1 MTMMI
6 NLHQYRV
13 ISVQGA
19 DAEKFL
25 QGQLTCDVNGL
36 PDGQSTLTAHCDPK
50 GKMNSVFR
58 LIRANAEQFYLL
70 IRHALLPSALDNLKK
85 YAVFSKVVFTEQD
98 WQIIGVLDKQKC
110 DAISADFSVTLPA
123 PLNGVILLN
132 QIAQDLVFT
141 GTAEQWDLAEIQAGY
156 PILSPES
163 QNEFIPQALNLQC
176 IEQAISFQ
184 KGCYIGQETVARA
197 KYRGINKRAM
207 FTFNLETNKETAAQI
222 QLGAE
227 IEMQLENG
235 WRKTG
240 TILSAVHFN
249 GVLWLQV
256 VLNNNFEPNTQFRL
270 AGSETLLNAVPLP
283 YGLE

>member
-1 MTMMI
+1 MAII
-6 NLHQYRV
+6 NLSQYRV
-13 ISVQGA
+13 ISVQGV

-36 PDGQSTLTAHCDPK
+36 ADGQSTLTAHCDPK
-50 GKMNSVFR
+50 GKMSSVFR
-58 LIRANAEQFYLL
+58 LLRENAEQFYLI

-85 YAVFSKVVFTEQD
+85 YAVFSKVAFAEQD
-98 WQIIGVLDKQKC
+98 WQVIGLLDKQKC
-110 DAISADFSVTLPA
+110 GAISADFCLEIGQSA
-123 PLNGVILLN
+123 CAMLLN
-132 QIAQDLVFT
+132 KTAQQINFTGEIAQWEKT
-141 GTAEQWDLAEIQAGY
+141 IMQAGY

-207 FTFNLETNKETAAQI
+207 FLFNAQTNTPVS
-222 QLGAE
+222 LGSE
-227 IEMQLENG
+227 IEIQLENG

-240 TILSAVHFN
+240 FILSAVHFD
-249 GVLWLQV
+249 GILWLQV
-256 VLNNNFEPNTQFRL
+256 VMNNQFDADTAFRL
-270 AGSETLLNAVPLP
+270 VGENTKLNLMPLP
-283 YGLE
+283 YNLSA

>member
-1 MTMMI
+1 MAII
-6 NLHQYRV
+6 NLSQYRV
-13 ISVQGA
+13 ISVQGV

-36 PDGQSTLTAHCDPK
+36 ADGQSTLTAHCDPK
-50 GKMNSVFR
+50 GKMSSVFR
-58 LIRANAEQFYLL
+58 LLRENAEQFYLI

-85 YAVFSKVVFTEQD
+85 YAVFSKVTFEEQD
-98 WQIIGVLDKQKC
+98 WQVIGLLDKQKC
-110 DAISADFSVTLPA
+110 GAISADFCLEIGQSACVM
-123 PLNGVILLN
+123 LLN
-132 QIAQDLVFT
+132 KTAQQIDFTGEIAQW
-141 GTAEQWDLAEIQAGY
+141 EQAIMQAGY

-207 FTFNLETNKETAAQI
+207 FLFNAQTNAPVS
-222 QLGAE
+222 LGSE

-240 TILSAVHFN
+240 FILSAVHFD
-249 GVLWLQV
+249 GILWLQV
-256 VLNNNFEPNTQFRL
+256 VMNNQFEAGTAFRL
-270 AGSETLLNAVPLP
+270 SGTETALNLIELP
-283 YGLE
+283 YNLS

>member
-1 MTMMI
+1 MAII
-6 NLHQYRV
+6 NLSQYRV
-13 ISVQGA
+13 ISVQGV

-36 PDGQSTLTAHCDPK
+36 ADGQSTLTAHCDPK
-50 GKMNSVFR
+50 GKMSSLFR
-58 LIRANAEQFYLL
+58 LLRENAEQFYLI

-85 YAVFSKVVFTEQD
+85 YAVFSKVVFETQD
-98 WQIIGVLDKQKC
+98 WQVIGLLDKQKC
-110 DAISADFSVTLPA
+110 GAISADFCLEIGQSACVM
-123 PLNGVILLN
+123 LLN
-132 QIAQDLVFT
+132 KTAQQIDFTGEIAQW
-141 GTAEQWDLAEIQAGY
+141 EQAIMQAGY

-207 FTFNLETNKETAAQI
+207 FLFNAQTDTPVS
-222 QLGAE
+222 LGSE

-240 TILSAVHFN
+240 FILSAVHFD
-249 GVLWLQV
+249 GILWLQV
-256 VLNNNFEPNTQFRL
+256 VMNNQFDADTAFRL
-270 AGSETLLNAVPLP
+270 VGENTKLNLMPLP
-283 YGLE
+283 YNLIA

>member
-1 MTMMI
+1 MAII
-6 NLHQYRV
+6 NLSQYRV
-13 ISVQGA
+13 ISVQGV

-36 PDGQSTLTAHCDPK
+36 ADGQSTLTAHCDPK
-50 GKMNSVFR
+50 GKMSSVFR
-58 LIRANAEQFYLL
+58 LLRENAEQFYLI

-85 YAVFSKVVFTEQD
+85 YAVFSKVAFEEQD
-98 WQIIGVLDKQKC
+98 WQVIGLLDKQKC
-110 DAISADFSVTLPA
+110 GAISADFCLEIGQSA
-123 PLNGVILLN
+123 CAMLLN
-132 QIAQDLVFT
+132 KTAQQINFTGEIAQWEKT
-141 GTAEQWDLAEIQAGY
+141 IMQAGY

-207 FTFNLETNKETAAQI
+207 FLFNAQTNAPVS
-222 QLGAE
+222 LGSE

-240 TILSAVHFN
+240 FILSAVHFD
-249 GVLWLQV
+249 GILWLQV
-256 VLNNNFEPNTQFRL
+256 VMNNQFDADTAFRL
-270 AGSETLLNAVPLP
+270 VGENTKLNLMPLP
-283 YGLE
+283 YNLIA

>member
-1 MTMMI
+1 MAII
-6 NLHQYRV
+6 NLSQYRV
-13 ISVQGA
+13 ISVQGV

-36 PDGQSTLTAHCDPK
+36 ADGQSTLTAHCDPK
-50 GKMNSVFR
+50 GKMSSLFR
-58 LIRANAEQFYLL
+58 LLRENAEQFYLI

-85 YAVFSKVVFTEQD
+85 YAVFSKVAFAEQD
-98 WQIIGVLDKQKC
+98 CQVIGLLDKQKC
-110 DAISADFSVTLPA
+110 GAISADFCLEIGQSA
-123 PLNGVILLN
+123 CAMLLN
-132 QIAQDLVFT
+132 KTAQQIDFTGEIAQW
-141 GTAEQWDLAEIQAGY
+141 EQAIMQAGY

-207 FTFNLETNKETAAQI
+207 FLFNAQTNAPVS
-222 QLGAE
+222 LGSE

-240 TILSAVHFN
+240 FILSAVHYD

-256 VLNNNFEPNTQFRL
+256 VMNNQFDADTAFRL
-270 AGSETLLNAVPLP
+270 VGENTKLNLMPLP
-283 YGLE
+283 YNLIA

>member
-1 MTMMI
+1 MAII
-6 NLHQYRV
+6 NLSQYCV
-13 ISVQGA
+13 ISVQGV

-36 PDGQSTLTAHCDPK
+36 ADGQSTLTAHCDPK
-50 GKMNSVFR
+50 GKMSSVFR
-58 LIRANAEQFYLL
+58 LLRENAEQFYVI

-85 YAVFSKVVFTEQD
+85 YAVFSKVAFEAQD
-98 WQIIGVLDKQKC
+98 WQVIGLLDKQKC
-110 DAISADFSVTLPA
+110 GAISADFCLEIGQSA
-123 PLNGVILLN
+123 CAMLLN
-132 QIAQDLVFT
+132 KTAQQIDFTGEIAQW
-141 GTAEQWDLAEIQAGY
+141 EQAIMQAGY

-207 FTFNLETNKETAAQI
+207 FLFNAQTNAPVS
-222 QLGAE
+222 LGSE

-240 TILSAVHFN
+240 FILSAVHFD

-256 VLNNNFEPNTQFRL
+256 VMNNQFDADTAFRL
-270 AGSETLLNAVPLP
+270 VGENTKLNLMPLP
-283 YGLE
+283 YNLIA

>member
-1 MTMMI
+1 MAII
-6 NLHQYRV
+6 NLSQYRV
-13 ISVQGA
+13 ISVQGV

-36 PDGQSTLTAHCDPK
+36 ADGQSTLTAHCDPK
-50 GKMNSVFR
+50 GKMSSVFR
-58 LIRANAEQFYLL
+58 LLRENTEQFYVI

-85 YAVFSKVVFTEQD
+85 YAVFSKVAFAEQD
-98 WQIIGVLDKQKC
+98 WQVIGLLDKQKC
-110 DAISADFSVTLPA
+110 GAISADFCLEIGQSTCVM
-123 PLNGVILLN
+123 LLN
-132 QIAQDLVFT
+132 KTAQQIDFTGEIAQW
-141 GTAEQWDLAEIQAGY
+141 EQTIMQAGY

-207 FTFNLETNKETAAQI
+207 FTFNLETNEQTAAQI
-222 QLGAE
+222 QLGSE

-249 GVLWLQV
+249 GILWLQV
-256 VLNNNFEPNTQFRL
+256 VMNNQFDADTAFRL
-270 AGSETLLNAVPLP
+270 VGENTKLNLMPLP
-283 YGLE
+283 YNLSA

>member
-1 MTMMI
+1 MAII
-6 NLHQYRV
+6 NLSQYRV
-13 ISVQGA
+13 ISVQGV

-25 QGQLTCDVNGL
+25 QGQLTCDVNRL
-36 PDGQSTLTAHCDPK
+36 ADGQSTLTAHCDPK
-50 GKMNSVFR
+50 GKMSSVFR
-58 LIRANAEQFYLL
+58 LLRENAEQFYLI

-85 YAVFSKVVFTEQD
+85 YAVFSKVAFAEQD
-98 WQIIGVLDKQKC
+98 WQVIGLLDKQKC
-110 DAISADFSVTLPA
+110 GAISADFCLEIGQSACVM
-123 PLNGVILLN
+123 LLN
-132 QIAQDLVFT
+132 KTAQQIDFTGEIAQWEH
-141 GTAEQWDLAEIQAGY
+141 AIMQAGY

-207 FTFNLETNKETAAQI
+207 FLFNAQTNTPV
-222 QLGAE
+222 QLGSE

-240 TILSAVHFN
+240 FILSAVHFD
-249 GVLWLQV
+249 GILWLQV
-256 VLNNNFEPNTQFRL
+256 VMNNQFDAGTAFRL
-270 AGSETLLNAVPLP
+270 SGTETALNLIELP
-283 YGLE
+283 YNLS

>member
-1 MTMMI
+1 MAII
-6 NLHQYRV
+6 NLSQYRV
-13 ISVQGA
+13 ISVQGV

-36 PDGQSTLTAHCDPK
+36 ADGQSTLTAHCDPK
-50 GKMNSVFR
+50 GKMSSVFR
-58 LIRANAEQFYLL
+58 LLRENTEQFYVI

-85 YAVFSKVVFTEQD
+85 YAVFSKVAFAEQD
-98 WQIIGVLDKQKC
+98 WQVIGLLDKQKC
-110 DAISADFSVTLPA
+110 GAISADFCLEIGQSA
-123 PLNGVILLN
+123 CAMLLN
-132 QIAQDLVFT
+132 KTAQQIDFTGEIAQW
-141 GTAEQWDLAEIQAGY
+141 EQAIMQAGY

-207 FTFNLETNKETAAQI
+207 FLFNAQTDTPV
-222 QLGAE
+222 QLGSE

-240 TILSAVHFN
+240 FILSAVHFD
-249 GVLWLQV
+249 GILWLQV
-256 VLNNNFEPNTQFRL
+256 VMNNQFDADTAFRL
-270 AGSETLLNAVPLP
+270 VGENTKLNLMPLP
-283 YGLE
+283 YNLIA

>member
-1 MTMMI
+1 MAII
-6 NLHQYRV
+6 NLSQYLV
-13 ISVQGA
+13 ISVQGV

-36 PDGQSTLTAHCDPK
+36 ADGQSTLTTHCDPK
-50 GKMNSVFR
+50 GKMSSVFR
-58 LIRANAEQFYLL
+58 LLRENAEQFYLI

-85 YAVFSKVVFTEQD
+85 YAVFSKVTFEAQD
-98 WQIIGVLDKQKC
+98 WQVIGLLDKQKC
-110 DAISADFSVTLPA
+110 GAISADFCLEIGQSA
-123 PLNGVILLN
+123 CAMLLN
-132 QIAQDLVFT
+132 KTAQQIDFT
-141 GTAEQWDLAEIQAGY
+141 GEISQWEQAIMQAGY

-207 FTFNLETNKETAAQI
+207 FLFNAQTDTPV
-222 QLGAE
+222 QLGSE
-227 IEMQLENG
+227 IEIQLENG

-240 TILSAVHFN
+240 FILSAVHFD
-249 GVLWLQV
+249 GILWLQV
-256 VLNNNFEPNTQFRL
+256 VMNNQFDAGTAFRL
-270 AGSETLLNAVPLP
+270 SGTETALTLIELP
-283 YGLE
+283 YNLS

>member
-1 MTMMI
+1 MMI

-36 PDGQSTLTAHCDPK
+36 ADGQSTLTAHCDPK
-50 GKMNSVFR
+50 GKMSSVFR
-58 LIRANAEQFYLL
+58 LLRENAEQFYLI

-85 YAVFSKVVFTEQD
+85 YAVFSKVAFAEQD
-98 WQIIGVLDKQKC
+98 WQVIGLLDKQKC
-110 DAISADFSVTLPA
+110 GAISADFCLEIGQSA
-123 PLNGVILLN
+123 CAMLLN
-132 QIAQDLVFT
+132 KTAQQINFTGEIAQWEKT
-141 GTAEQWDLAEIQAGY
+141 IMQAGY

-207 FTFNLETNKETAAQI
+207 FLFNAQTDTPVS
-222 QLGAE
+222 LGSE

-240 TILSAVHFN
+240 FILSAVHFD
-249 GVLWLQV
+249 GILWLQV
-256 VLNNNFEPNTQFRL
+256 VMNNQFDADTAFRL
-270 AGSETLLNAVPLP
+270 VGENTKLNLMPLP
-283 YGLE
+283 YNLSA

>member
-1 MTMMI
+1 MMI

-36 PDGQSTLTAHCDPK
+36 ADGQSTPTAHCDPK
-50 GKMNSVFR
+50 GKMSSVFR
-58 LIRANAEQFYLL
+58 LLRENTEQFYVI

-85 YAVFSKVVFTEQD
+85 YAVFSKVAFAEQD
-98 WQIIGVLDKQKC
+98 WQVIGLLDKQKC
-110 DAISADFSVTLPA
+110 GAISADFCLEIGQSACVM
-123 PLNGVILLN
+123 LLN
-132 QIAQDLVFT
+132 KTAQQIDFTGEIAQW
-141 GTAEQWDLAEIQAGY
+141 EQAIMQAGY

-207 FTFNLETNKETAAQI
+207 FLFNAQTNAPVS
-222 QLGAE
+222 LGSE

-240 TILSAVHFN
+240 FILSAVHFD

-256 VLNNNFEPNTQFRL
+256 VLNNQFEPNTEFRL
-270 AGSETLLNAVPLP
+270 VGNYAPLNLTPLP
-283 YGLE
+283 YNLTA

>member
-1 MTMMI
+1 MAII
-6 NLHQYRV
+6 NLSQYRV
-13 ISVQGA
+13 ISVQGV

-36 PDGQSTLTAHCDPK
+36 ADGQSTLTAHCDPK
-50 GKMNSVFR
+50 GKMSSVFR
-58 LIRANAEQFYLL
+58 LLRENAEQFYLI

-85 YAVFSKVVFTEQD
+85 YAVFSKVAFEAQD
-98 WQIIGVLDKQKC
+98 WQVFGILDKQKC
-110 DAISADFSVTLPA
+110 GAISADFCLEIEQSA
-123 PLNGVILLN
+123 CAMLLN
-132 QIAQDLVFT
+132 KTAQQIDFTGEIAQW
-141 GTAEQWDLAEIQAGY
+141 EQAIMQAGY

-207 FTFNLETNKETAAQI
+207 FLFNAQTNTPV
-222 QLGAE
+222 QLGSE

-240 TILSAVHFN
+240 FILSAVHFDDI
-249 GVLWLQV
+249 LWLQV

>member
-1 MTMMI
+1 MSII
-6 NLHQYRV
+6 NLSQYRV
-13 ISVQGA
+13 ISVQGV

-36 PDGQSTLTAHCDPK
+36 ADGQSTLTAHCDPK
-50 GKMNSVFR
+50 GKMSSVFR
-58 LIRANAEQFYLL
+58 LLRENAEQFYLI

-85 YAVFSKVVFTEQD
+85 YAVFSKVAFEEQD
-98 WQIIGVLDKQKC
+98 WQVIGLLDKQKC
-110 DAISADFSVTLPA
+110 GAISADFCLEIGQSA
-123 PLNGVILLN
+123 CAMLLN
-132 QIAQDLVFT
+132 KTAQQIDFTGKIAQW
-141 GTAEQWDLAEIQAGY
+141 EQAIMQAGY

-207 FTFNLETNKETAAQI
+207 FLFNAQTNAPVS
-222 QLGAE
+222 LGSE

-240 TILSAVHFN
+240 FILSAVHFD
-249 GVLWLQV
+249 GILWLQV
-256 VLNNNFEPNTQFRL
+256 VMNNQFEAGTAFRL
-270 AGSETLLNAVPLP
+270 SGTETALNLIELP
-283 YGLE
+283 YNLS

>member
-1 MTMMI
+1 MAII
-6 NLHQYRV
+6 NLSQYRV
-13 ISVQGA
+13 ISVQGV

-36 PDGQSTLTAHCDPK
+36 TDGQSTLTAHCDPK
-50 GKMNSVFR
+50 GKMSSVFR
-58 LIRANAEQFYLL
+58 LLRENAEQFYVI

-85 YAVFSKVVFTEQD
+85 YAVFSKVTFAEQD
-98 WQIIGVLDKQKC
+98 WQVIGLLDKQKC
-110 DAISADFSVTLPA
+110 GAISADFCLEIGQSA
-123 PLNGVILLN
+123 CAMLLN
-132 QIAQDLVFT
+132 KTAQQIDFTGEIAQW
-141 GTAEQWDLAEIQAGY
+141 EQAIMQAGY

-163 QNEFIPQALNLQC
+163 QNEFNPQALNLQC

-207 FTFNLETNKETAAQI
+207 FLFNAQTNAPVS
-222 QLGAE
+222 LGSE
-227 IEMQLENG
+227 IEIQLENG

-240 TILSAVHFN
+240 FILSAVHYD

-256 VLNNNFEPNTQFRL
+256 VMNNQFDTDTAFRL
-270 AGSETLLNAVPLP
+270 VGENTKLNLMPLP
-283 YGLE
+283 YNLIA

>member
-1 MTMMI
+1 MSII
-6 NLHQYRV
+6 NLSQYRV
-13 ISVQGA
+13 ISVQGV

-36 PDGQSTLTAHCDPK
+36 ADGQSTLTAHCDPK
-50 GKMNSVFR
+50 GKMSSLFR
-58 LIRANAEQFYLL
+58 LLRENAEQFYLI

-85 YAVFSKVVFTEQD
+85 YAVFSKVAFAEQD
-98 WQIIGVLDKQKC
+98 WQVIGLLDKQKC
-110 DAISADFSVTLPA
+110 GVISADFCLEVGQSA
-123 PLNGVILLN
+123 CAMLLN
-132 QIAQDLVFT
+132 KAAQQIDFTGEIAQW
-141 GTAEQWDLAEIQAGY
+141 EQAIMQAGY

-207 FTFNLETNKETAAQI
+207 FLFNAQTDTPVS
-222 QLGAE
+222 LGSE

-240 TILSAVHFN
+240 FILSAVHFD
-249 GVLWLQV
+249 GILWLQV
-256 VLNNNFEPNTQFRL
+256 VMNNQFDADTAFRL
-270 AGSETLLNAVPLP
+270 VGENTKLNLMPLP
-283 YGLE
+283 YNLIA

>member
-1 MTMMI
+1 MAII
-6 NLHQYRV
+6 NLSQYRV
-13 ISVQGA
+13 ISVQGV

-36 PDGQSTLTAHCDPK
+36 ADGQSTLTAHCDPK
-50 GKMNSVFR
+50 GKMSSVFR
-58 LIRANAEQFYLL
+58 LLRENAEQFYVI

-85 YAVFSKVVFTEQD
+85 YAVFSKVAFEAQD
-98 WQIIGVLDKQKC
+98 WQVIGLLDKQKRG
-110 DAISADFSVTLPA
+110 AILADFFLEIGQSA
-123 PLNGVILLN
+123 CAMLLN
-132 QIAQDLVFT
+132 KTAQQIDFT
-141 GTAEQWDLAEIQAGY
+141 GEIARWEQAIIQAGY

-207 FTFNLETNKETAAQI
+207 FLFNAQTNAPVS
-222 QLGAE
+222 LGSE

-240 TILSAVHFN
+240 FILSAVHFD
-249 GVLWLQV
+249 GILWLQV
-256 VLNNNFEPNTQFRL
+256 VMNNQFEAGTVFRL
-270 AGSETLLNAVPLP
+270 SGTETVLNLIELP
-283 YGLE
+283 YNLS

>member
-1 MTMMI
+1 MAII
-6 NLHQYRV
+6 NLSQYRV
-13 ISVQGA
+13 ISVQGV

-36 PDGQSTLTAHCDPK
+36 TDGQSTLTAHCDPK
-50 GKMNSVFR
+50 GKMSSVFR
-58 LIRANAEQFYLL
+58 LLRENAEQFYVI

-85 YAVFSKVVFTEQD
+85 YAVFSKVTFAEQD
-98 WQIIGVLDKQKC
+98 WQVIGLLDKQKC
-110 DAISADFSVTLPA
+110 GAISADFCLEIGQSA
-123 PLNGVILLN
+123 CAMLLN
-132 QIAQDLVFT
+132 KTAQQINFTGEIAQWEKT
-141 GTAEQWDLAEIQAGY
+141 IMQAGY

-207 FTFNLETNKETAAQI
+207 FLFNAQTDTPVS
-222 QLGAE
+222 LGSE

-240 TILSAVHFN
+240 FILSAVHFD
-249 GVLWLQV
+249 GILWLQV
-256 VLNNNFEPNTQFRL
+256 VMNNQFDTDTAFRL
-270 AGSETLLNAVPLP
+270 VGENTKLNLMPLP
-283 YGLE
+283 YNLIA

>member
-1 MTMMI
+1 MAII
-6 NLHQYRV
+6 NLSQYRV
-13 ISVQGA
+13 ISVQGV

-36 PDGQSTLTAHCDPK
+36 ADGQSTLTAHCDPK
-50 GKMNSVFR
+50 GKMSSVFR
-58 LIRANAEQFYLL
+58 LLRENAEQFYLI

-85 YAVFSKVVFTEQD
+85 YAVFSKVTFEAQD
-98 WQIIGVLDKQKC
+98 WQVIGLLDKQKC
-110 DAISADFSVTLPA
+110 GAISADFCLEIGQSA
-123 PLNGVILLN
+123 CAMLLN
-132 QIAQDLVFT
+132 KAAQPIDFT
-141 GTAEQWDLAEIQAGY
+141 GEIARWEQAIIQAGY

-207 FTFNLETNKETAAQI
+207 FLFNAQTNTPV
-222 QLGAE
+222 QLGSE

-240 TILSAVHFN
+240 FILSAVHFD
-249 GVLWLQV
+249 GILWLQV
-256 VLNNNFEPNTQFRL
+256 VMNNQFDAGTAFRL
-270 AGSETLLNAVPLP
+270 SGTETALNLIELP
-283 YGLE
+283 YNLS

>member
-1 MTMMI
+1 MAII
-6 NLHQYRV
+6 NLSQYRV
-13 ISVQGA
+13 ISVQGV

-36 PDGQSTLTAHCDPK
+36 ADGQSTLTAHCDPK
-50 GKMNSVFR
+50 GKMSSVFR
-58 LIRANAEQFYLL
+58 LLRENAEQFYLI

-85 YAVFSKVVFTEQD
+85 YAVFSKVAFAEQD
-98 WQIIGVLDKQKC
+98 WQVIGLLDKQKC
-110 DAISADFSVTLPA
+110 GAISADFCLEIGQSA
-123 PLNGVILLN
+123 CAMLLN
-132 QIAQDLVFT
+132 KTAQQINFTGEIAQWEKT
-141 GTAEQWDLAEIQAGY
+141 IMQAGY

-207 FTFNLETNKETAAQI
+207 FLFNAQTNTPVS
-222 QLGAE
+222 LGSE
-227 IEMQLENG
+227 IEIQLENG

-240 TILSAVHFN
+240 FILSAVHFD
-249 GVLWLQV
+249 GILWLQV
-256 VLNNNFEPNTQFRL
+256 AMNNQFDADTAFRL
-270 AGSETLLNAVPLP
+270 VGENTKLNLMPLP
-283 YGLE
+283 YNLIA

>member
-1 MTMMI
+1 MAII
-6 NLHQYRV
+6 NLSQYRV
-13 ISVQGA
+13 ISVQGM

-36 PDGQSTLTAHCDPK
+36 ADGQSTLTAHCDPK
-50 GKMNSVFR
+50 GKMSSVFR
-58 LIRANAEQFYLL
+58 LLRENAEQFYLI

-85 YAVFSKVVFTEQD
+85 YAVFSKVAFAEQD
-98 WQIIGVLDKQKC
+98 WQVIGLLDKQKC
-110 DAISADFSVTLPA
+110 GAISADFCLEIGQSA
-123 PLNGVILLN
+123 CAMLLN
-132 QIAQDLVFT
+132 KTAQQINFTGEIAQWEKT
-141 GTAEQWDLAEIQAGY
+141 IMQAGY

-207 FTFNLETNKETAAQI
+207 FLFNAQTNTPVS
-222 QLGAE
+222 LGSE
-227 IEMQLENG
+227 IEIQLENG

-240 TILSAVHFN
+240 FILSAVHFD
-249 GVLWLQV
+249 GILWLQV
-256 VLNNNFEPNTQFRL
+256 VMNNQFDADTAFRL
-270 AGSETLLNAVPLP
+270 SGTETALNLIELP
-283 YGLE
+283 YNLS

>member
-36 PDGQSTLTAHCDPK
+36 ADGQSTLTAHCDPK
-50 GKMNSVFR
+50 GKMSSVFR
-58 LIRANAEQFYLL
+58 LLRENAEQFYVI

-85 YAVFSKVVFTEQD
+85 YAVFSKVAFETQD
-98 WQIIGVLDKQKC
+98 WQVIGLLDKQKC
-110 DAISADFSVTLPA
+110 GAISADFCLEIGQSA
-123 PLNGVILLN
+123 CAMLLN
-132 QIAQDLVFT
+132 KAAQQIDFTGEIAQW
-141 GTAEQWDLAEIQAGY
+141 EQAIMQAGY

-207 FTFNLETNKETAAQI
+207 FLFNAQTDTPVS
-222 QLGAE
+222 LGSE

-240 TILSAVHFN
+240 FILSVVHFD
-249 GVLWLQV
+249 GILWLQV
-256 VLNNNFEPNTQFRL
+256 VMNNQFDADTAFRL
-270 AGSETLLNAVPLP
+270 VGENTKLNLMPLP
-283 YGLE
+283 YNLIA

>member
-1 MTMMI
+1 MAII
-6 NLHQYRV
+6 NLSQYRV
-13 ISVQGA
+13 ISVQGV

-36 PDGQSTLTAHCDPK
+36 ADGQSTLTAHCDPK
-50 GKMNSVFR
+50 GKMSSVFR
-58 LIRANAEQFYLL
+58 LLRENAEQFYLI

-85 YAVFSKVVFTEQD
+85 YAVFSKVTFAEQD
-98 WQIIGVLDKQKC
+98 WQVIGLLDKQKC
-110 DAISADFSVTLPA
+110 GAISADFCLEIGQSA
-123 PLNGVILLN
+123 CAMLLN
-132 QIAQDLVFT
+132 KAAQQIDFTGEIAQW
-141 GTAEQWDLAEIQAGY
+141 EQAIMQAGY

-207 FTFNLETNKETAAQI
+207 FLFNAQTNTPVP
-222 QLGAE
+222 LGSE

-240 TILSAVHFN
+240 FILSAVHFD
-249 GVLWLQV
+249 GILWLQV
-256 VLNNNFEPNTQFRL
+256 VMNNQFDADTAFRL
-270 AGSETLLNAVPLP
+270 VGENTKLNLMPLP
-283 YGLE
+283 YNLIA

>member
-36 PDGQSTLTAHCDPK
+36 ADGQSTPTAHCDPK
-50 GKMNSVFR
+50 GKMSSVFR
-58 LIRANAEQFYLL
+58 LLRENTEQFYVI

-85 YAVFSKVVFTEQD
+85 YAVFSKVAFAEQD
-98 WQIIGVLDKQKC
+98 WQVIGLLDKQKC
-110 DAISADFSVTLPA
+110 GAISADFCLEIGQSACVM
-123 PLNGVILLN
+123 LLN
-132 QIAQDLVFT
+132 KTAQQIDFTGEIAQW
-141 GTAEQWDLAEIQAGY
+141 EQAIMQAGY

-207 FTFNLETNKETAAQI
+207 FLFNAQTNAPVS
-222 QLGAE
+222 LGSE

-240 TILSAVHFN
+240 FILSAVHFD

-256 VLNNNFEPNTQFRL
+256 VLNNQFEPNTEFRL
-270 AGSETLLNAVPLP
+270 VGNYAPLNLTPLP
-283 YGLE
+283 YNLTA

>member
-1 MTMMI
+1 MAII
-6 NLHQYRV
+6 NLSQYRV
-13 ISVQGA
+13 ISVQGV

-25 QGQLTCDVNGL
+25 QGQLTCDVNRL
-36 PDGQSTLTAHCDPK
+36 ADGQSTLTAHCDPK
-50 GKMNSVFR
+50 GKMSSVFR
-58 LIRANAEQFYLL
+58 LLRENAEQFYLI

-85 YAVFSKVVFTEQD
+85 YAVFSKVAFAEQD
-98 WQIIGVLDKQKC
+98 WQVIGLLDKQKC
-110 DAISADFSVTLPA
+110 GAISADFCLEIGQSA
-123 PLNGVILLN
+123 CAMLLN
-132 QIAQDLVFT
+132 KTAQQIDFTGKIAQW
-141 GTAEQWDLAEIQAGY
+141 EQAIMQAGY

-207 FTFNLETNKETAAQI
+207 FLFNAQTNTPVS
-222 QLGAE
+222 LGSE

-240 TILSAVHFN
+240 FILSAVHFD
-249 GVLWLQV
+249 GILWLQV
-256 VLNNNFEPNTQFRL
+256 VMNNQFEAGTAFRL
-270 AGSETLLNAVPLP
+270 SGTETALNLIELP
-283 YGLE
+283 YNLS